1 MEKTGQLNGFKP
13 RSYGDI
19 VAIASLLAMFMS
31 VVAWGLKLE
40 GRHDHL
46 REEIMSIRA
55 QIGNGILPR
64 AEERINQL
72 QRRVNELGDDFDDH
86 DSEHRNGD

>member
-1 MEKTGQLNGFKP
+1 MEKKAALNGFKP
-13 RSYGDI
+13 RSYGDL

-40 GRHDHL
+40 SRNDHL
-46 REEIMSIRA
+46 RDEIISIRT
-55 QIGNGILPR
+55 QIGSGILPR

-72 QRRVNELGDDFDDH
+72 QRRVDELGDDFDEH
-86 DSEHRNGD
+86 DQRHDLGQ